1 MPGIHIPL
9 LRNYC
14 LPIFTIGEG
23 NLDGDFQ
30 LSSTESMRGG
40 IQVPCLM
47 TPEGINNGSYS
58 MGDLQ
63 DPIYGGT

>member
-1 MPGIHIPL
+1 MPRIHIPL
-9 LRNYC
+9 LWNYV

-30 LSSTESMRGG
+30 LSTESMWGG